1 MNQSLLKQT
10 RNLVAAIGAAPELSR
25 QRIESLL
32 GIRLVH
38 ADAAKPDEL
47 TYEAELPSG
56 PFARLELR
64 ETNARQNQSSRL
76 LVLEVREGVELPKE
90 GFEPAEIG
98 PLTDVNPR
106 IPPEGTITHA
116 RETPEQSIRFQF
128 RAKSHLLRLVA
139 FHRQVKHA

>member
-1 MNQSLLKQT
+1 MNQALLTQT
-10 RNLVAAIGAAPELSR
+10 RNLVTAIGAARELSR

-32 GIRLVH
+32 GIPLVH
-38 ADAAKPDEL
+38 TDDAQPDEL
-47 TYEAELPSG
+47 TWQAELASG

-64 ETNARQNQSSRL
+64 EPNARQDQSWRL
-76 LVLEVREGVELPKE
+76 LVLEVREGVELPME
-90 GFEPAEIG
+90 AFEPAEIG

-116 RETPEQSIRFQF
+116 RETPEQSTRFQF

-139 FHRQVKHA
+139 FHRRLKHA